1 MLGSNGSVVPRFQ
14 EQIAQGGPVTV
25 THPHMVRF
33 FMTIPEAVRL
43 VLHASSHALAHL
55 SERGKIMVL
64 DMGEPV
70 RIADLAERMIQL
82 AGFRPHKDIEIVYSG
97 LRPGEKLFEELFDPS
112 EVQDGRTEE
121 GYVVASPRVIDK
133 PLLMRTLS
141 GIEAAAAS
149 ENAMRAVE
157 LLSHIVPEYRRN
169 GVETAAPA
177 GATGPLG
184 EQTSNDTL

>member
-1 MLGSNGSVVPRFQ
+1 M
-14 EQIAQGGPVTV
+14 
-25 THPHMVRF
+25 
-33 FMTIPEAVRL
+33 
-43 VLHASSHALAHL
+43 
-55 SERGKIMVL
+55 
-64 DMGEPV
+64 
-70 RIADLAERMIQL
+70 
-82 AGFRPHKDIEIVYSG
+82 
-97 LRPGEKLFEELFDPS
+97 
-112 EVQDGRTEE
+112 QDGRTEE